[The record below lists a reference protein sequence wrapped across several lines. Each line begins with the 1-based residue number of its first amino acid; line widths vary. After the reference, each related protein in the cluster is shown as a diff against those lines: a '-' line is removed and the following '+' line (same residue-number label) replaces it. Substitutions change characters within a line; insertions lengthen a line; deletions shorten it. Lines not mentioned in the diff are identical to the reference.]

1 MLHRMS
7 NTLPPAGY
15 DELQRSEFTR
25 IFGRAMGVR
34 MFIAPFVATTVLALA
49 AIEPTPWRR
58 ALLIVVPVAMF
69 TVSVIELRRYRR
81 HGMGENAVELN
92 LLVVALA
99 QLLLSFATGGVES
112 PLMPLMLP
120 LAVVVGIAVPGTHL
134 WIAGLQVAAPWLFAA
149 AVALGAVPDFALHL
163 FGGGARPGHADALVW
178 TTAFVYSAMALA
190 AHLLGRAL
198 RRVFDGMLRRALEA
212 NDALRHE
219 QAEQSQSIVTLTGEI
234 AHELK
239 NPLSSVKGLAALLVQ
254 NVGEGKG
261 AERLGVLRQEI
272 DRMQGILDE
281 FLNFS
286 RPLLPLTVDGAEL
299 RALCNDVVALH
310 EGLARERG
318 VKLVVSGDAWVKC
331 DARKVRQVVI
341 NLVQNALDASPRGG
355 VVELQCVKDGETGA
369 VLRVLDRGPGL
380 DPNIVPRLFQ
390 PGATTKPKGT
400 GVGLT
405 FARSLARQHGGELAL
420 GNRDGGGCAAV
431 LTLPAPKEAA

>member
-1 MLHRMS
+1 MLQRMA

-49 AIEPTPWRR
+49 AIEPAPWRR
-58 ALLIVVPVAMF
+58 ALLIAVPVAMF
-69 TVSVIELRRYRR
+69 TISVIELRRYRR
-81 HGMGENAVELN
+81 HGMGEHAVELN

-99 QLLLSFATGGVES
+99 QLLLSFATGGLES

-149 AVALGAVPDFALHL
+149 AVVTDTVPGFAMQL
-163 FGGGARPGHADALVW
+163 FGGGARPGHGDALVW
-178 TTAFVYSAMALA
+178 TTAFVYSAMALL
-190 AHLLGRAL
+190 AHFLGRAL
-198 RRVFDGMLRRALEA
+198 RRVFDGMLRRAMEA
-212 NDALRHE
+212 NDALRRE
-219 QAEQSQSIVTLTGEI
+219 QSAQSQSLVTLTGEI

-239 NPLSSVKGLAALLVQ
+239 NPLSSVKGLAALLTQ

-299 RALCNDVVALH
+299 RALCDDVVALH

-318 VKLVVSGDAWVKC
+318 VKLVVSGEVAVRC
-331 DARKVRQVVI
+331 DARKVRQIVI

-355 VVELQCVKDGETGA
+355 VVELQCAKDGPSGA

-380 DPNIVPRLFQ
+380 DATIVPRLFQ
-390 PGATTKPKGT
+390 PGATTKPHGT

-405 FARSLARQHGGELAL
+405 FARSLARQHGGELSL

-431 LTLPAPKEAA
+431 LTLPEPKEAA